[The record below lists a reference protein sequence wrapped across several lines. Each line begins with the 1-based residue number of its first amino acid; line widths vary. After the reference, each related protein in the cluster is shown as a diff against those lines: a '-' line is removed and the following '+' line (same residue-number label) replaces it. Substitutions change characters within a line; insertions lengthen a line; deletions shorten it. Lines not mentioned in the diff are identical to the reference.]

1 MAKGNRGGKRN
12 GGNSNDNILKNNTG
26 FSFKNQNGK
35 TVTMQITQNGVI
47 LMNGSPNKSMTL
59 QKYQAL
65 YNAQKDK
72 AGFKTL
78 SSTDLQKMRDSRYVD
93 YQSHDY
99 ELVQTGK
106 GRGKVYRPGRKPR

>member
-1 MAKGNRGGKRN
+1 MGSCKSGEKRSNN
-12 GGNSNDNILKNNTG
+12 GGIKKNTG
-26 FSFKNQNGK
+26 FSFINQNGK
-35 TVTMQITQNGVI
+35 TITMQINSAGVI
-47 LMNGSPNKSMTL
+47 LVNGSPNKSMTL
-59 QKYQAL
+59 QKYQSM

-78 SSTDLQKMRDSRYVD
+78 SSTDLQKMRDSRYAD

-99 ELVQTGK
+99 ELLETGK

>member
-1 MAKGNRGGKRN
+1 MAKENRWGKRSNN
-12 GGNSNDNILKNNTG
+12 GGIKKNTG
-26 FSFKNQNGK
+26 FSFTNQNGK
-35 TVTMQITQNGVI
+35 TVTLQINSAGVI
-47 LMNGSPNKSMTL
+47 LVNGSPNKSMTL
-59 QKYQAL
+59 QKYQAM

-78 SSTDLQKMRDSRYVD
+78 SSTDLQKMRNIRYAN

-106 GRGKVYRPGRKPR
+106 GRGKIYRARRK

>member
-1 MAKGNRGGKRN
+1 MAKGNRGGKRSNN
-12 GGNSNDNILKNNTG
+12 GGIKKNTG
-26 FSFKNQNGK
+26 FSFINQNGK
-35 TVTMQITQNGVI
+35 TITMQINSAGVI
-47 LMNGSPNKSMTL
+47 LVNGSPNKSITL

-65 YNAQKDK
+65 YNTQKDK

-78 SSTDLQKMRDSRYVD
+78 SSTDLQKMRDVRDAD

-99 ELVQTGK
+99 ELLETGK